1 MADKEKIKA
10 EIERLKAIADY
21 QLDNCKVDKSAWRQ
35 QAEVCKKILSF
46 INSMGEDR
54 PEPIS
59 PADVGFEALGKVWD
73 EEARKDSDE
82 LTHSVTKLSDQD
94 EPAIENLEAE
104 IHNKIMMLHTAPCYD
119 ELADFARHFASWQKK
134 IDNRYA
140 NLGLVEQIRLQ
151 QKCYEKGMADM
162 KQQMMKNVTYGEVS
176 QCTTYPYNLKIQSI
190 KTIDKDLKVGD
201 KVKLIIIKEE

>member
-1 MADKEKIKA
+1 MNKQVEQIRA

-73 EEARKDSDE
+73 EEARKDSNE

-94 EPAIENLEAE
+94 EPVSEDMEAEFLRAAHNLREQPTLSAWFRHFYNLGKQQIMKGFPTWKRSGKLIEGALLDRGILYIPRYMIELSELRKLPKENL
-104 IHNKIMMLHTAPCYD
+104 
-119 ELADFARHFASWQKK
+119 
-134 IDNRYA
+134 
-140 NLGLVEQIRLQ
+140 V
-151 QKCYEKGMADM
+151 
-162 KQQMMKNVTYGEVS
+162 
-176 QCTTYPYNLKIQSI
+176 
-190 KTIDKDLKVGD
+190 
-201 KVKLIIIKEE
+201 